1 MKNNKYFN
9 FYKLWLGQS
18 ISLLG
23 TQFTVVALPLF
34 ALEVLETSEA
44 NAAMLRGIIFI
55 PYLIFGLVAGALI
68 DILHRKKVLLICSI
82 CQGVLFLSV
91 FILTVTNIIT
101 FPLLVILMFLNGI
114 FTTFYNIAI
123 PSFLPEIL
131 PGKDNLKKGNAQL
144 ALSESLSIVIGP
156 MLAGIVITLVGLTGL
171 FTVDAITF
179 FVCIIYFKV

>member
-1 MKNNKYFN
+1 MKNKIHFN

-18 ISLLG
+18 VSLLG
-23 TQFTVVALPLF
+23 TQFTIVALPLF
-34 ALEVLETSEA
+34 ALEVLQTSEA

-68 DILHRKKVLLICSI
+68 DILHRKNILLICSI
-82 CQGVLFLSV
+82 CQGVLFLAV

-101 FPLLVILMFLNGI
+101 FPLLVFLMFLNGV

-131 PGKDNLKKGNAQL
+131 TDKDNLKKGNALL

-156 MLAGIVITLVGLTGL
+156 MLAGIVITQL
-171 FTVDAITF
+171 D
-179 FVCIIYFKV
+179 

>member
-1 MKNNKYFN
+1 MKNKKYFN

-23 TQFTVVALPLF
+23 TQFTVIALPLF
-34 ALEVLETSEA
+34 ALEVLKTSEA
-44 NAAMLRGIIFI
+44 NAALLRGIVFI

-68 DILHRKKVLLICSI
+68 DILHRQKVLLICSI

-91 FILTVTNIIT
+91 FILAVTNKIT
-101 FPLLVILMFLNGI
+101 FPLLVFLMFLNGI

-131 PGKDNLKKGNAQL
+131 TDKDNLKKGNAGL
-144 ALSESLSIVIGP
+144 ALSEL
-156 MLAGIVITLVGLTGL
+156 
-171 FTVDAITF
+171 D
-179 FVCIIYFKV
+179 